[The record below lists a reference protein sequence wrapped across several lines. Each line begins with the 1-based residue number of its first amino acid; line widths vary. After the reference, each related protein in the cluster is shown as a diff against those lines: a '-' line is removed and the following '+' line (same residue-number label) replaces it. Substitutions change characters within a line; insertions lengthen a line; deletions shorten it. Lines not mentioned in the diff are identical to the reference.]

1 MLKNE
6 KKPSLFAQKHSR
18 FKSNENINTNIMS
31 NIIYPISKITKLTDP
46 KALQR
51 IIEEYKQEIINIKQF
66 SKFNEENYEE
76 QIKLIKK
83 QTTNFI
89 NENLQLKT
97 SIDKLKM
104 ENSYKEK
111 EIDKFKNIIQNY
123 QKLLNSENT
132 NKNVENKNIKENS
145 TINSSYQ
152 NELIFI
158 SQIEKLKTD
167 NLFIL
172 DDLKKEQAEH
182 DNTKKALEHSKE
194 SNLLLEK
201 KIKKKNMKIVK
212 LKKQIKELKKNINNN
227 SIQNNDNSI
236 ISGSFSNPSKI
247 NLNTDNVSNYFS
259 NYSFN
264 SNLNNTSGNENFLK
278 HMNILLGQNNFLRK
292 ELQKAKNRIFEC
304 NVKMQIYESKEE
316 ENLKMRQKMESIND
330 YINDIIN
337 KKITLVNYIN
347 KQINELNEANNELS
361 IKFDIINLSNSY
373 NNMNNF
379 SLNDITI
386 FFKYIFNKIISL
398 CYQIDM
404 NKVKEKKYIKELKDN
419 EIEREILQSEINEQQ
434 SDNEAYKETIK
445 IYENN
450 IKKLNNEKIELIKK
464 INDFKKI
471 NKDNK

>member
-6 KKPSLFAQKHSR
+6 KKPSLFAKKHSR

-46 KALQR
+46 KLLR
-51 IIEEYKQEIINIKQF
+51 SIIEEYKQEIINIKQF

-123 QKLLNSENT
+123 QKLLNNENID
-132 NKNVENKNIKENS
+132 KNIESNDIKENS
-145 TINSSYQ
+145 NNNNQ

-182 DNTKKALEHSKE
+182 ENTKKALEQSKE
-194 SNLLLEK
+194 NNSLLEK
-201 KIKKKNMKIVK
+201 KLKKKNIKIIK

-227 SIQNNDNSI
+227 SIQNNDTSI
-236 ISGSFSNPSKI
+236 ISGSFSTPSKI
-247 NLNTDNVSNYFS
+247 NLNTDNISNYFS

-264 SNLNNTSGNENFLK
+264 SNVNNTSGNENFLK

-316 ENLKMRQKMESIND
+316 ENLKIRQKMENIND
-330 YINDIIN
+330 YLKDIIN
-337 KKITLVNYIN
+337 KKIVLVNYIN
-347 KQINELNEANNELS
+347 KQINELNETNKELN

-373 NNMNNF
+373 NNINNI

-404 NKVKEKKYIKELKDN
+404 DKIKEKKYIKELKDN

-445 IYENN
+445 IYENT
-450 IKKLNNEKIELIKK
+450 IKKLNNEKIELTKK
-464 INDFKKI
+464 INEFKNI
-471 NKDNK
+471 NKDTK

>member
-1 MLKNE
+1 M
-6 KKPSLFAQKHSR
+6 QK
-18 FKSNENINTNIMS
+18 
-31 NIIYPISKITKLTDP
+31 
-46 KALQR
+46 

-66 SKFNEENYEE
+66 CKFNEENYEE
-76 QIKLIKK
+76 QIKLIKN
-83 QTTNFI
+83 QITNFI

-111 EIDKFKNIIQNY
+111 EIDKYKNIIQNY
-123 QKLLNSENT
+123 QKLLNNENIVVKDID
-132 NKNVENKNIKENS
+132 NNNNNS
-145 TINSSYQ
+145 NNNQ

-172 DDLKKEQAEH
+172 NDLKKEQAEH
-182 DNTKKALEHSKE
+182 DDTKKALDLNKE
-194 SNLLLEK
+194 NILLYEK
-201 KIKKKNMKIVK
+201 KLKKKNLKIIK
-212 LKKQIKELKKNINNN
+212 LKKQIKELKKSVKNNN
-227 SIQNNDNSI
+227 FIQNNDSSI
-236 ISGSFSNPSKI
+236 ISGSFSTPSKI
-247 NLNTDNVSNYFS
+247 NLNPDNLSNYFS

-264 SNLNNTSGNENFLK
+264 SNCNNTSGNDNFLK

-292 ELQKAKNRIFEC
+292 ELQKAKNRVFEC

-316 ENLKMRQKMESIND
+316 ENIKIKQKMESINE

-337 KKITLVNYIN
+337 KKIILINYIN
-347 KQINELNEANNELS
+347 KQINELNETNKNLN
-361 IKFDIINLSNSY
+361 IKFDIINISNNY
-373 NNMNNF
+373 NNINNF

-404 NKVKEKKYIKELKDN
+404 NQIKEKKFIKEIKDN
-419 EIEREILQSEINEQQ
+419 EIEKEILQSQINEQQ

-445 IYENN
+445 IYENKIRN
-450 IKKLNNEKIELIKK
+450 LNKDKNDLTKK
-464 INDFKKI
+464 INDFI
-471 NKDNK
+471 NKNKKKM

>member
-6 KKPSLFAQKHSR
+6 KKVSLFSKKHNQI
-18 FKSNENINTNIMS
+18 KSNENINTNIIS
-31 NIIYPISKITKLTDP
+31 NIIYPITKINKLTD
-46 KALQR
+46 KKVLQK

-66 SKFNEENYEE
+66 CKFNEENYEE
-76 QIKLIKK
+76 QIKLIKN
-83 QTTNFI
+83 QITNFI

-111 EIDKFKNIIQNY
+111 EIDKYKNIIQNY
-123 QKLLNSENT
+123 QKLLNNENIVVKDT
-132 NKNVENKNIKENS
+132 DNNNNNNNS
-145 TINSSYQ
+145 NNNQ

-172 DDLKKEQAEH
+172 NDLKKEQAEH
-182 DNTKKALEHSKE
+182 DDTKKLLAQNKE
-194 SNLLLEK
+194 NILLYEK
-201 KIKKKNMKIVK
+201 KLKKKNLKIIK
-212 LKKQIKELKKNINNN
+212 LKKQIKELKKSVKNNN
-227 SIQNNDNSI
+227 FIQNNDSSI
-236 ISGSFSNPSKI
+236 ISGSFSTPSKI
-247 NLNTDNVSNYFS
+247 NLNPDNLSNYFS

-264 SNLNNTSGNENFLK
+264 SNCNNTSGNDNFLK

-292 ELQKAKNRIFEC
+292 ELQKAKNRVFEC

-316 ENLKMRQKMESIND
+316 ENIKIKQKMESINE

-337 KKITLVNYIN
+337 KKIILINYIN
-347 KQINELNEANNELS
+347 KQINELNETNKNLN
-361 IKFDIINLSNSY
+361 IKFDIINISNNY
-373 NNMNNF
+373 NNINNF

-404 NKVKEKKYIKELKDN
+404 NQIKEKKFIKEIKDN
-419 EIEREILQSEINEQQ
+419 EIEKEILQSQINEQQ

-445 IYENN
+445 IYENKIRN
-450 IKKLNNEKIELIKK
+450 LNKDKNDLTKK
-464 INDFKKI
+464 INDFI
-471 NKDNK
+471 NKNKKKM